1 MVIVLKRD
9 TLMNKFEMIRDYA
22 ESIIGECE
30 AYEEFTGMITEY
42 ANSLGIDSANDKI
55 RQNNLMSVWNEYWSN
70 YS

>member
-1 MVIVLKRD
+1 
-9 TLMNKFEMIRDYA
+9 MIRDYA